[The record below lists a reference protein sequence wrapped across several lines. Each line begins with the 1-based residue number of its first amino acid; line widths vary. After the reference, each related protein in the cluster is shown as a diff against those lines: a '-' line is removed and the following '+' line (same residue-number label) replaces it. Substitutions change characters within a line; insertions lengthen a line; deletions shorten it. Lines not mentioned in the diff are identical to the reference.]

1 MASLWRSAFRKI
13 LLIIEIAR
21 TRSRLQLMNIACNSP
36 RYQSSLLPG
45 YEPTG
50 HSDIFGHIAIQECS
64 RSDDSDH
71 EGCYANPLKVP
82 IINCNSLSWDQVF
95 THSGET
101 CQKSIKGTHKWA
113 MDEAAPTDV
122 SLGNTTLFN
131 RSQIRKTRYSLQ
143 PILASLGIEHAKSEF
158 GSSQRSVVM
167 QPCSTVRRTSQNLNR
182 TGDIEAF
189 ICRPAGRAS
198 LKLLNLRG
206 DSNDDPV
213 SPMQTSP
220 NQNSSDF
227 EPPDTSPKPVLDCSE
242 SNFWLESKLA
252 SETVYELSQPPRRSS
267 LTPLAWKAKIKIDQS
282 CGKLPERFVS
292 RRVGPQNDSSITQE
306 YFPPS
311 MTSTRRSLG
320 QIRVPG
326 PKDSSGDSR
335 RRSSGCMAENGIYY
349 RRHLAPDINA
359 RRAMLMDRPKKG
371 LHTSRRRDAS
381 AIIPEGFATYEKD
394 KDPGI
399 GSDCSNFFS
408 SSPQDL
414 FVSVAAEE
422 SNSAFEDEISSAS
435 VHLRTSIVHRK
446 SIDSGKLFSKC
457 DASRRIRHSSESLLF
472 DTLSLTVMSP

>member
-1 MASLWRSAFRKI
+1 MPSKVASLWRSAFRRI

-36 RYQSSLLPG
+36 RHQSSLLPG

-64 RSDDSDH
+64 RSDDSDQ
-71 EGCYANPLKVP
+71 EGCYADPPKVP
-82 IINCNSLSWDQVF
+82 IVNCNSLSWDQVF

-158 GSSQRSVVM
+158 GSSQRTVVI
-167 QPCSTVRRTSQNLNR
+167 QPCSTSRRTSRNLNR
-182 TGDIEAF
+182 TGDIEASNS
-189 ICRPAGRAS
+189 RPAGRAS
-198 LKLLNLRG
+198 LKQLNLRG
-206 DSNDDPV
+206 DLNDDPV

-220 NQNSSDF
+220 IQNSSDS
-227 EPPDTSPKPVLDCSE
+227 EAPDTSPKPALDCSE

-252 SETVYELSQPPRRSS
+252 SETVYELSQQSRHRSS
-267 LTPLAWKAKIKIDQS
+267 LTPLAWKANIKIDQL
-282 CGKLPERFVS
+282 CEKLPDRLVS
-292 RRVGPQNDSSITQE
+292 RRNGPQNGSSITQE
-306 YFPPS
+306 YFPPR

-326 PKDSSGDSR
+326 PKDSSRDSR

-359 RRAMLMDRPKKG
+359 RRAMLMERPKKR
-371 LHTSRRRDAS
+371 LHASRRRDAS
-381 AIIPEGFATYEKD
+381 ASIPESFATYEKD
-394 KDPGI
+394 EDPGI
-399 GSDCSNFFS
+399 ESDCSNFFS

-422 SNSAFEDEISSAS
+422 SNSAFEDEISPAS
-435 VHLRTSIVHRK
+435 VHLRTSIAHRK
-446 SIDSGKLFSKC
+446 SIDSSILFSKC
-457 DASRRIRHSSESLLF
+457 DASRRIRHS
-472 DTLSLTVMSP
+472 

>member
-1 MASLWRSAFRKI
+1 
-13 LLIIEIAR
+13 
-21 TRSRLQLMNIACNSP
+21 MNIACNSP
-36 RYQSSLLPG
+36 RYQSSLLLG

-71 EGCYANPLKVP
+71 EGCYANPPKVP
-82 IINCNSLSWDQVF
+82 IINYNSLSWDQVF

-167 QPCSTVRRTSQNLNR
+167 QPCSTGRRTSQNLNR

-189 ICRPAGRAS
+189 NCRPAGRAS

-206 DSNDDPV
+206 DLNDDPL

-220 NQNSSDF
+220 NQNSSDS
-227 EPPDTSPKPVLDCSE
+227 EAPDTSPKPVLDCSE

-252 SETVYELSQPPRRSS
+252 SETVYELSQQPRRSS
-267 LTPLAWKAKIKIDQS
+267 LTPLSWKAKIKIDQ
-282 CGKLPERFVS
+282 LPERFVS
-292 RRVGPQNDSSITQE
+292 RRVGPQNDSSTTQE
-306 YFPPS
+306 YFPPR

-320 QIRVPG
+320 QIGVPG
-326 PKDSSGDSR
+326 PKDSSRDSR

-349 RRHLAPDINA
+349 RRHLAPDIDA

-381 AIIPEGFATYEKD
+381 ASIATYEKD

-399 GSDCSNFFS
+399 GSDCTNFFS

-422 SNSAFEDEISSAS
+422 SNSAFEDETSSAS

-446 SIDSGKLFSKC
+446 SIDSGKLFSKF
-457 DASRRIRHSSESLLF
+457 DASRRMRHSSESLLF
-472 DTLSLTVMSP
+472 DALSLTVMSP